1 MRLFFRVIVVW
12 LAVAGLWAG
21 PATGLDGLQVMELKG
36 KMIDPAGAGLG
47 EFDYLEPGKIYRLLP
62 GAEVELASLDGQK
75 TWRAKGPGIISFDS
89 TGRVSLNGKPITGGA
104 QGAVIGSAA
113 SGGGRKLAAVAMRGQ
128 DGVRV
133 MARNAL
139 GRTNAVRLYSGYYAL
154 VIGAG
159 DYANGWPRLPNPV
172 KDAGEV
178 AGLLKSLDWR
188 VKVVK
193 NPTGR
198 ELRNAL
204 NSLITGPGKDPDMA
218 VLVWFSGHGHTL
230 KEVDGSKLGYIVP
243 VDAPDPAADEMGF
256 MEKAVSMRQVE
267 TVARRIMS
275 KHVLMMF
282 DSCFSGALFQI
293 TRAKP
298 SPFIEEKVAK
308 PVRLFV
314 TAGNENE
321 QVPDKSQFKTVFL
334 QAVQE
339 GYADRNKDG
348 YITGQ
353 EMGAYLQ
360 EKVINYSRKA
370 QHPQYG
376 KINNPKLDKGDF
388 VFVVKKAA
396 SPAQA
401 PTRPAAA
408 PATEPR
414 VKVAAV
420 APPRKTEAA
429 SRSVAAPAKPELSS
443 ADRRAVLDA
452 LKQWHRAYLALDM
465 DSMMSRFAENASIAV
480 RVKGDKFN
488 LGRDEYA
495 QIMTVRARRMS
506 GRFKRKILEVVRIEG
521 GGDRAR
527 AQLKTRQVGPGGGA
541 VILERFT
548 LVKSK
553 GAWLI
558 SQYRFNK
565 LQELSQQAGGGL
577 KADWDN

>member
-1 MRLFFRVIVVW
+1 MRLFIRIIFTGMIATVLWVGS
-12 LAVAGLWAG
+12 AVGLE
-21 PATGLDGLQVMELKG
+21 GLQVMELKG
-36 KMIDPAGAGLG
+36 KMVGPTGAGLG
-47 EFDYLEPGKIYRLLP
+47 EFDYLEPGQKYRLMP
-62 GAEVELASLDGQK
+62 GAEVELSSLDGQK
-75 TWRAKGPGIISFDS
+75 SWRAKGPGVISFEAS
-89 TGRVSLNGKPITGGA
+89 GQVSLNGQPLAAGA
-104 QGAVIGSAA
+104 QGGVIGSAA
-113 SGGGRKLAAVAMRGQ
+113 SGGGNKMAAVAMRGQ
-128 DGVRV
+128 DGILVQ
-133 MARNAL
+133 ARNAY
-139 GRTNAVRLYSGYYAL
+139 GRTGSVRLYSGYYAL

-159 DYANGWPRLPNPV
+159 EYANGWPRLPNPV
-172 KDAGEV
+172 KDADEV

-188 VKVVK
+188 VRVVK

-198 ELRNAL
+198 ELRQAL

-243 VDAPDPAADEMGF
+243 VDAPDPAVDEMGF

-388 VFVVKKAA
+388 VFVVKKEEP
-396 SPAQA
+396 PA
-401 PTRPAAA
+401 RPAAA
-408 PATEPR
+408 PAKESGP
-414 VKVAAV
+414 KVAV
-420 APPRKTEAA
+420 AAPARQTQGS
-429 SRSVAAPAKPELSS
+429 SRSVAAPARPKLSPT
-443 ADRRAVLDA
+443 DRQAVLAA
-452 LKQWHRAYLALDM
+452 LKKWHRAYLTLDV
-465 DSMMSRFAENASIAV
+465 DAMMAHFTGDASIAV

-495 QIMTVRARRMS
+495 QMMTVRARRMS
-506 GRFKRKILEVVRIEG
+506 GRFKRKILEVVQVEG
-521 GGDRAR
+521 GGGQAQ

-541 VILERFT
+541 VILERFQ

-553 GAWLI
+553 GTWLI
-558 SQYRFNK
+558 AQYRFNK
-565 LQELSQQAGGGL
+565 LEEIKQQSGGDL
-577 KADWDN
+577 KTTWDR